1 MVELKKIELDKAGS
15 KELDKADNKQAK
27 DKSRVQTSVIK
38 ETEQIPISEYNKG
51 LKKLKLNKDIE
62 AGYEQ
67 EVKQRHMPDK
77 TLNEKDKFMQ
87 GTASI
92 EEPDKMLNEKDRFMR
107 GTTSVEELQQ
117 KMIEDNLVFQI
128 EKKKLELISKDIE
141 NNTLQTRPLLIE
153 PLETTV
159 DELLL
164 ALNKQTTTIDDEK
177 PFLEMITFLDNKP
190 RMGKIHLQ
198 NLHISNLYSKI
209 EDIEKK
215 IAPRII
221 QTEYLNQNDINQINQ
236 KPKRERVDIVPL
248 IERIEIPEIIT
259 IEDDTKITD
268 ALKNEFIDI
277 EKKAEPEKPIEPS
290 FVISGK
296 KVVINPVIEDK
307 IKKIKQK
314 KAEQLPKQV
323 PEVKVMKDTRESQPF
338 DYLLPKDYF
347 SQSEAKGPNKTNSD
361 KGKQNLIYT
370 SQIKPKIADYS
381 QVNEKYNINE
391 FTFVDLSY
399 MEGALIYNIIQP
411 ELTKTQEE
419 IYQGIKRAFLDSID
433 VNYYSFK
440 GDKQEINNYIQ
451 KVFDLTLNKLSFDLT
466 SLEKKLY
473 FNLIKQEFSGLGFL
487 SPVLED
493 NNILEVNCI
502 GAGLPIMVYHIK
514 YGLVKTNLLFDKISK
529 LNLFVLSLTK
539 VMGIHVSTNN
549 PMINGYMPN
558 GYKVEGLYSVGDL
571 SSKGSSFIIKKYLER
586 PLTPNYLINM
596 GIGTIDVFSYIWAMM
611 EKDNRIV
618 LTGGDAI
625 LMINSLAQFYPN
637 KSIVS
642 IQSHDYLNFPQK
654 NWVKKLVQ
662 EGTGIN
668 KNVVLSQAMAE
679 RPEYIVLDEFNR
691 DMYSYKWYDINMTF
705 VDFSLLPEYIDK
717 VKAVGINVVVIYLE
731 RQKISNIEQ
740 MQISKIVEIHSG
752 KIQKVVEFIKEDNVF
767 HINLLQSDID
777 IVGFY
782 DRQKILRWIQDTDIS
797 DYLDFNNIIN
807 DYTLDKDR
815 LFKKLA
821 IEDSE

>member
-1 MVELKKIELDKAGS
+1 MVELKKIELG
-15 KELDKADNKQAK
+15 KADSKQAK
-27 DKSRVQTSVIK
+27 DKSRIK
-38 ETEQIPISEYNKG
+38 EVEQIPIYEYKQS
-51 LKKLKLNKDIE
+51 LKKLKLNRDTE

-67 EVKQRHMPDK
+67 EAKQRHMTGK
-77 TLNEKDKFMQ
+77 ALNGKDIFMQ
-87 GTASI
+87 
-92 EEPDKMLNEKDRFMR
+92 
-107 GTTSVEELQQ
+107 GTTSVEELQR
-117 KMIEDNLVFQI
+117 KMIEDNLDFQI
-128 EKKKLELISKDIE
+128 EKKKLEIISKDLE
-141 NNTLQTRPLLIE
+141 NNTLQTRPLLME
-153 PLETTV
+153 PSETTV

-190 RMGKIHLQ
+190 RMGRIHLQ
-198 NLHISNLYSKI
+198 NLDVSNLYSKI
-209 EDIEKK
+209 DDIEKK

-221 QTEYLNQNDINQINQ
+221 QTEYLNQNDIGQT
-236 KPKRERVDIVPL
+236 KKREKVDIVPL

-290 FVISGK
+290 FIISGK

-307 IKKIKQK
+307 IKKTKQK
-314 KAEQLPKQV
+314 KVEQLPKQV

-347 SQSEAKGPNKTNSD
+347 SQSEAKGPNRTNSD

-391 FTFVDLSY
+391 FTFVNLSY
-399 MEGALIYNIIQP
+399 MDGTLIYNIIQP
-411 ELTKTQEE
+411 ELTKTQDE
-419 IYQGIKRAFLDSID
+419 IYQDIKRAFLDSID

-440 GDKQEINNYIQ
+440 GDKQEISNYIQ
-451 KVFDLTLNKLSFDLT
+451 KIFDLTINKLSFDLT

-493 NNILEVNCI
+493 SNVLEVNCI

-514 YGLVKTNLLFDKISK
+514 YGLVKTNLSFDKISK
-529 LNLFVLSLTK
+529 LNLFVLSLAK
-539 VMGIHVSTNN
+539 VMGIHVSSNN

-662 EGTGIN
+662 EGTGVN

-679 RPEYIVLDEFNR
+679 RPDYIVLDEFTK

-705 VDFSLLPEYIDK
+705 VDFGLLPEYIDK
-717 VKAVGINVVVIYLE
+717 VKSIGINAVVIYLD
-731 RQKISNIEQ
+731 RQKINNIEQ
-740 MQISKIVEIHSG
+740 MQISKIVEINSG
-752 KIQKVVEFIKEDNVF
+752 KMQKVVEFIKEDNAF
-767 HINLLQSDID
+767 RINLLQSDID

-807 DYTLDKDR
+807 DYTTDKDR